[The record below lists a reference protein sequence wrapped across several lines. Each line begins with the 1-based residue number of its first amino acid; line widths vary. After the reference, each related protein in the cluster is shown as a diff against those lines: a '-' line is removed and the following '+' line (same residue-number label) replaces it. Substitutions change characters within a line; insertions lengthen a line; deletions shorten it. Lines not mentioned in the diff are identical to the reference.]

1 MRINFSFVEGVSVG
15 MLQRGVELKTRNR
28 EMSFRHGSAIAMD
41 QGCDDPMQ
49 RGPRAGDAARAEG
62 DLGVERHPLGLSVL
76 KRERRL
82 TDALWEDGD
91 V

>member
-1 MRINFSFVEGVSVG
+1 
-15 MLQRGVELKTRNR
+15 
-28 EMSFRHGSAIAMD
+28 
-41 QGCDDPMQ
+41 
-49 RGPRAGDAARAEG
+49 
-62 DLGVERHPLGLSVL
+62 VERHPLGLSVL